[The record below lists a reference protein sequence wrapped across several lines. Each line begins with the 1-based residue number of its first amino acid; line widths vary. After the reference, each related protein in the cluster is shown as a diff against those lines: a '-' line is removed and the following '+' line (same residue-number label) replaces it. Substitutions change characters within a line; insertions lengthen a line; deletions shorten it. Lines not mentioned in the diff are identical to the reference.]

1 MKIKALTQGGALVA
15 CGVCLLAAGVTAAQ
29 TPVQT
34 AKPTAA
40 SAPATPSVTKT
51 KPRHDGHLAPPH
63 APSFDELDTNHD
75 GVVSKAEF
83 DAWRA
88 AHPMPDRPGPD
99 GDDRRGDGD
108 GGPRGWGDGF
118 EMRRDMMWMR
128 MHEMDM
134 HHGGGRFG
142 PPLDLEAADTDHDGK
157 ISWAEF
163 QAAATAHLKA
173 RFDRLDAN
181 HDGFI
186 EKDEMPGHGDR
197 HDHDGRWHH
206 EDRDDKAA
214 ANPAPAAPAK

>member
-1 MKIKALTQGGALVA
+1 MKIRALTQGRALIA
-15 CGVCLLAAGVTAAQ
+15 CGVCLLTAGVAAAQ
-29 TPVQT
+29 TAAPA
-34 AKPTAA
+34 AKPTAV
-40 SAPATPSVTKT
+40 SAPAAPSATRR
-51 KPRHDGHLAPPH
+51 KPHHDGHPAPPH

-88 AHPMPDRPGPD
+88 AHPMPGRPGPD
-99 GDDRRGDGD
+99 DDDRRSDGD

-118 EMRRDMMWMR
+118 EMRNMMWMR
-128 MHEMDM
+128 RHEMEM
-134 HHGGGRFG
+134 HPGGGGRFG

-197 HDHDGRWHH
+197 HDHDSRWHH
-206 EDRDDKAA
+206 EDGDDKAA
-214 ANPAPAAPAK
+214 ANPVPAAPAK